1 MDDFVI
7 DKHID
12 TCFNLTA
19 NLTESLH
26 YDNTSCLKLR
36 YVTSSTILVDKP
48 LALEST
54 MLMNILI

>member
-12 TCFNLTA
+12 TCF

-36 YVTSSTILVDKP
+36 YVPSSIIFVDTP

-54 MLMNILI
+54 MLMHILI